1 MTGGS
6 EPLPAGVDLE
16 RATAAVRELLAAVG
30 EDPDRAGL
38 LDTPARVAAMYAE
51 LLEGMTSP
59 ADAELEVTFSANHDE
74 MVMVK
79 DIPFSSLCEH
89 HLVPFVGVAH
99 VAYIPNV
106 DGRIIGLSK
115 IARLVDNHA
124 HKLQLQERLTSQIAE
139 TMERSLKPRGT
150 LVVLEA
156 EHLCMTIR
164 GIRKP
169 GSRTVTSAV
178 RGLFRTD
185 VATRAEA
192 MAFVR
197 ARS

>member
-1 MTGGS
+1 
-6 EPLPAGVDLE
+6 LPAGVDLE

-164 GIRKP
+164 GVRKP
-169 GSRTVTSAV
+169 GARTVTSAV
-178 RGLFRTD
+178 RGLFRRD
-185 VATRAEA
+185 ASTRAEA

-197 ARS
+197 AKS

>member
-1 MTGGS
+1 M
-6 EPLPAGVDLE
+6 
-16 RATAAVRELLAAVG
+16 RELLAAVG